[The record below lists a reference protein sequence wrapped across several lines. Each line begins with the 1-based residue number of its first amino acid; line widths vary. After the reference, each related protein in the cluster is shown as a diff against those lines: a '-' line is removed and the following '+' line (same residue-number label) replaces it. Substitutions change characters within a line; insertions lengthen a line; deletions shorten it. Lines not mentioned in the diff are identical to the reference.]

1 MNSYAEFYA
10 RPHRGIDDPRLEAQ
24 SRGWNIRASIGAS
37 GYYSEFTAG
46 PGSVVMSTLNLRSLM
61 AQTNGGIGNVTTN
74 TGLVEMAMAYSR
86 SRMLCA
92 AARLGVADAL
102 GDEVRSVGFLA
113 ESCQAD
119 ADALYRLLRALAS
132 IGVTVETTPEHFRLT
147 PFGRPLRRDVPQ
159 SAWSAVIFWAD
170 LLADDWSL
178 LTDCIRTGKPAR
190 DVRDP
195 KIPSRWSQDPESSSI
210 FRAVMGTA
218 PAEDYAPIA
227 EAWDFS
233 RAKVVADL
241 GGGGGS
247 LILAVLSLNPH
258 LRGMLV
264 DLEPSVD
271 AAKSRF
277 AVEDPS
283 SRCELIAADLTR
295 SVPAGADVYMLK
307 HVLHGRRDGDAIPIL
322 KNCRAV
328 IPRNGSLLIVEFI
341 LPPLVSH
348 PDPLLEG
355 HLMSDLNMLAV
366 TGGKERS
373 EREWRTLLEAAG
385 FILTG
390 VYSVGSDD
398 LMVRNVGILEA
409 KPA

>member
-1 MNSYAEFYA
+1 
-10 RPHRGIDDPRLEAQ
+10 
-24 SRGWNIRASIGAS
+24 
-37 GYYSEFTAG
+37 
-46 PGSVVMSTLNLRSLM
+46 M
-61 AQTNGGIGNVTTN
+61 AQPNSGIGNVTTN
-74 TGLVEMAMAYSR
+74 TGLADMAMAYSR

-92 AARLGVADAL
+92 AAHLGVADAL
-102 GDEVRSVGFLA
+102 GGEVRSVGFLA
-113 ESCQAD
+113 ERCQAN
-119 ADALYRLLRALAS
+119 ANALYRLLRALAS
-132 IGVTVETTPEHFRLT
+132 IGVTEETTPEHFRLT
-147 PFGRPLRRDVPQ
+147 PFGNPLRKDVPQ
-159 SAWSAVIFWAD
+159 SVWPAVIFWAD
-170 LLADDWSL
+170 LLADEWSL
-178 LTDCIRTGKPAR
+178 LTVNVFGAGNDLAR
-190 DVRDP
+190 EVRDP
-195 KIPSRWSQDPESSSI
+195 KIPSRWSQDPEANSSI

-247 LILAVLSLNPH
+247 LILAVLGLNPH

-264 DLEPSVD
+264 DLEPSID

-277 AVEDPS
+277 ATEDPA
-283 SRCELIAADLTR
+283 SRCELIAADLTQ

-307 HVLHGRRDGDAIPIL
+307 HVLHGRQDDVAITIL

-328 IPRNGSLLIVEFI
+328 IPENGNLLIIEFI

-348 PDPLLEG
+348 ADPQLEG

-385 FILTG
+385 FMLTG
-390 VYSVGSDD
+390 VYPVGGDKI
-398 LMVRNVGILEA
+398 MARNVGIVEA

>member
-1 MNSYAEFYA
+1 
-10 RPHRGIDDPRLEAQ
+10 
-24 SRGWNIRASIGAS
+24 
-37 GYYSEFTAG
+37 
-46 PGSVVMSTLNLRSLM
+46 M
-61 AQTNGGIGNVTTN
+61 AQANSGIGNVTAN
-74 TGLVEMAMAYSR
+74 NGLVEMAMAYSR

-102 GDEVRSVGFLA
+102 GDEVRSIAFLA
-113 ESCQAD
+113 ERCEAD
-119 ADALYRLLRALAS
+119 ATALYRLLRALAS
-132 IGVTVETTPEHFRLT
+132 IGVTEETTPEHFRLT
-147 PFGRPLRRDVPQ
+147 SFGKPLRRDVPQ
-159 SAWSAVIFWAD
+159 SAWPAVVFWAD
-170 LLADDWSL
+170 LLADSWSL
-178 LTDCIRTGKPAR
+178 LTECIRTGKPAAQ
-190 DVRDP
+190 VRDP
-195 KIPSRWSQDPESSSI
+195 KIPSRWSQDPDASAI

-247 LILAVLSLNPH
+247 LILAVLRLNPH
-258 LRGMLV
+258 LRGVLV

-271 AAKSRF
+271 AARARF
-277 AVEDPS
+277 AAEDAS
-283 SRCELIAADLTR
+283 SRCELIAADLTQ

-307 HVLHGRRDGDAIPIL
+307 HVLHGRPDADAVAIL
-322 KNCRAV
+322 KNCRTV
-328 IPRNGSLLIVEFI
+328 IPQNGSLLIIEFI

-348 PDPLLEG
+348 ADPQLEG

-366 TGGKERS
+366 TGGRERS

-385 FILTG
+385 FTLTA
-390 VYSVGSDD
+390 VNPVGGDK
-398 LMVRNVGILEA
+398 LMVRNVGIVEA

>member
-1 MNSYAEFYA
+1 
-10 RPHRGIDDPRLEAQ
+10 
-24 SRGWNIRASIGAS
+24 
-37 GYYSEFTAG
+37 
-46 PGSVVMSTLNLRSLM
+46 M
-61 AQTNGGIGNVTTN
+61 AQPNSGIGNVTAN

-86 SRMLCA
+86 SRVICA

-102 GDEVRSVGFLA
+102 GDQVRSVGFLA
-113 ESCQAD
+113 EKCQAD

-132 IGVTVETTPEHFRLT
+132 IGVTEETTPKHFRLT
-147 PFGRPLRRDVPQ
+147 PFGKPLRRDVPQ

-178 LTDCIRTGKPAR
+178 LTDCVRTGKPASQ
-190 DVRDP
+190 VRDP
-195 KIPSRWSQDPESSSI
+195 KIPSRWSQEPEGYSI

-227 EAWDFS
+227 EAWNFS
-233 RAKVVADL
+233 RARVVADL

-247 LILAVLSLNPH
+247 LILAVLGLNPH

-264 DLEPSVD
+264 DLERSVD
-271 AAKSRF
+271 AAKTRF
-277 AVEDPS
+277 VEEDPS
-283 SRCELIAADLTR
+283 SRCELIAADLTQ
-295 SVPAGADVYMLK
+295 SVPAGADVYMIK
-307 HVLHGRRDGDAIPIL
+307 HVLHGCQDADAVAIL

-328 IPRNGSLLIVEFI
+328 IPQEGSLLIVEFI

-348 PDPLLEG
+348 ADPQLEG
-355 HLMSDLNMLAV
+355 RLMSDLNMLAV
-366 TGGKERS
+366 TGGRERS

-385 FILTG
+385 FMLTG
-390 VYSVGSDD
+390 VYPVGSDK
-398 LMVRNVGILEA
+398 LMVRNVGIVEA

>member
-1 MNSYAEFYA
+1 LKGHGFSPWGNPHTAEA
-10 RPHRGIDDPRLEAQ
+10 R
-24 SRGWNIRASIGAS
+24 S
-37 GYYSEFTAG
+37 GYLSEFAAG
-46 PGSVVMSTLNLRSLM
+46 QGSAAMSTLDLRCLM
-61 AQTNGGIGNVTTN
+61 AQPNSGIGNVTTN

-86 SRMLCA
+86 SRMLLA

-113 ESCQAD
+113 EKCQAD
-119 ADALYRLLRALAS
+119 ANALYRLLRALAT
-132 IGVTVETTPEHFRLT
+132 IGVTEETTPEHFRLT
-147 PFGRPLRRDVPQ
+147 EFGKPLRRDEPQ
-159 SAWSAVIFWAD
+159 SIWPAIVFWAD
-170 LLADDWSL
+170 LLADDWSM
-178 LTDCIRTGKPAR
+178 LTDCVRTGKPASQL
-190 DVRDP
+190 RDP
-195 KIPSRWSQDPESSSI
+195 KIPSRWSQDPEAGSI

-218 PAEDYAPIA
+218 QAEDYAPIA

-247 LILAVLSLNPH
+247 LILAVLALNPH

-264 DLEPSVD
+264 DLEASVN
-271 AAKSRF
+271 AAKTRF
-277 AVEDPS
+277 ADEDPS
-283 SRCELIAADLTR
+283 SRCELVAADLMQ

-307 HVLHGRRDGDAIPIL
+307 HVLHGRRDAEAITIL

-328 IPRNGSLLIVEFI
+328 IPRNGSLLIIEFI

-348 PDPLLEG
+348 TDPQLEG

-373 EREWRTLLEAAG
+373 EREWKALLEAAG
-385 FILTG
+385 FVLTG
-390 VYSVGSDD
+390 VYPVGGDT
-398 LMVRNVGILEA
+398 LMVQNVGILEA

>member
-1 MNSYAEFYA
+1 
-10 RPHRGIDDPRLEAQ
+10 
-24 SRGWNIRASIGAS
+24 
-37 GYYSEFTAG
+37 
-46 PGSVVMSTLNLRSLM
+46 M
-61 AQTNGGIGNVTTN
+61 AQANGGIGNVTTN
-74 TGLVEMAMAYSR
+74 TELVEMAMAYSR
-86 SRMLCA
+86 SRVLCA

-102 GDEVRSVGFLA
+102 GDEVRGVAFLA
-113 ESCQAD
+113 EKCQAD
-119 ADALYRLLRALAS
+119 ANALYRLLRALAS
-132 IGVTVETTPEHFRLT
+132 IGVTEETAPEHFRLT
-147 PFGRPLRRDVPQ
+147 SFGKPLRRDVPQ
-159 SAWSAVIFWAD
+159 SVWSAVIFWAD

-178 LTDCIRTGKPAR
+178 LTDCVRTGKEASQ
-190 DVRDP
+190 VRDP
-195 KIPSRWSQDPESSSI
+195 KIPSRWSQEADGYSI

-247 LILAVLSLNPH
+247 LILAVLRLNPH

-264 DLEPSVD
+264 DLESSID
-271 AAKSRF
+271 ATRSRF
-277 AVEDPS
+277 AKEDPS
-283 SRCELIAADLTR
+283 SRCELIATDLTQ

-307 HVLHGRRDGDAIPIL
+307 HFLHGCQDAEAITIL
-322 KNCRAV
+322 RNCRAV
-328 IPRNGSLLIVEFI
+328 IPQNGILLIVEFV

-348 PDPLLEG
+348 ADPQLEA
-355 HLMSDLNMLAV
+355 HLMSDINMLAV

-373 EREWRTLLEAAG
+373 EREWGTLLEAAG

-390 VYSVGSDD
+390 VYPVGGDN

-409 KPA
+409 KLA